1 MRKTQNLIALALDVG
16 ERRIGLA
23 LSDPSGLLATPL
35 ATIQRTQEPADVDE
49 VLRLAEEHDVEK
61 MVVGLPLEL
70 SGRRGPQAGRVMAF
84 ARALIGRTELPVETV
99 DERYSTVEAERRLRD
114 SGVEPSKDRARLD
127 AAAAAVILESYLD
140 ARREPRL

>member
-1 MRKTQNLIALALDVG
+1 MIALALDVG

-35 ATIQRTQEPADVDE
+35 ATIQRTQESADVDE
-49 VLRLAEEHDVEK
+49 VLRLAEKHDVEK

-84 ARALIGRTELPVETV
+84 ARALTGRTELPVETV
-99 DERYSTVEAERRLRD
+99 DERLSTFEAKQHLKSQGRTPSSYRD
-114 SGVEPSKDRARLD
+114 DPVDSL
-127 AAAAAVILESYLD
+127 AAALLLQTWLSGQSKET
-140 ARREPRL
+140 P

>member
-1 MRKTQNLIALALDVG
+1 
-16 ERRIGLA
+16 
-23 LSDPSGLLATPL
+23 
-35 ATIQRTQEPADVDE
+35 
-49 VLRLAEEHDVEK
+49 
-61 MVVGLPLEL
+61 
-70 SGRRGPQAGRVMAF
+70 VMAF

>member
-84 ARALIGRTELPVETV
+84 ARALTGRTELPVETV

>member
-35 ATIQRTQEPADVDE
+35 ATIQRTQESADVDE
-49 VLRLAEEHDVEK
+49 VLRLAEKHDVEK

>member
-1 MRKTQNLIALALDVG
+1 VRKTQNLIALALDVG

>member
-1 MRKTQNLIALALDVG
+1 MRETQDLIALALDVG

-35 ATIQRTQEPADVDE
+35 TTIHRTQEAADIDE
-49 VLRLAEEHDVEK
+49 VLRLAEKHDVENI
-61 MVVGLPLEL
+61 VVGLPLEL
-70 SGRRGPQAGRVMAF
+70 SGRRGPQAGRVLAF
-84 ARALIGRTELPVETV
+84 TRALIDRTAVPVVTV

-114 SGVEPSKDRARLD
+114 SGVKPSKDRARVD

-140 ARREPRL
+140 AQRGGNP

>member
-1 MRKTQNLIALALDVG
+1 MRETQNLIALALDVG

-35 ATIQRTQEPADVDE
+35 TTIHRTREAADIDE
-49 VLRLAEEHDVEK
+49 VLRLAEKHDVEK
-61 MVVGLPLEL
+61 IVVGLPLEL
-70 SGRRGPQAGRVMAF
+70 SGRRGPQAGRVLAF
-84 ARALIGRTELPVETV
+84 ARALTGRTEIPVITV

-114 SGVEPSKDRARLD
+114 SGVEPSKDRARVD

-140 ARREPRL
+140 ARREGTL